1 MAWQWTRTLAVVAV
15 AVAAAVGGATATNIE
30 SDGFSLD
37 GSTTYCMGIGSGGSA
52 GSLTFDSL
60 LASNAGRCPVGV
72 SISLESTQ
80 AHVSTTFTVSWEA
93 KVDKSVTSGIFP
105 NAIDSTTGLPD
116 AVTTSLM
123 WACTAGT
130 NCGTN
135 IAGAPTGSGGSSSGA
150 FDSDGTKQL
159 ADNAFTL
166 TTEGSYILVGLVQLP
181 GDSSLDISAEEY
193 LIFKTITIVSADTT
207 ITPTPTTA
215 TPTSTSSSAN
225 GSGSA
230 TTAPA
235 TTAPTTSSNSTS
247 TGSDTSVSATA
258 GSSSTPGTVKPSAG
272 TADSSASSSS
282 GSSSTVS
289 ASTGSSGFFASN
301 AVMLIALLAGGC
313 VICAVGF
320 VMFMRH
326 RKEAHTRAN
335 KRYDLGSPSM
345 DAVMG
350 GGVAAAAVG
359 GSRKKRKSKV
369 DLGYVAN
376 ISARNTDRSNG
387 IGMMSDD
394 TVVMLASAERGSELN
409 ASSAGGSIRHS
420 SVDAGSVH
428 QYDSNRDIEA
438 ASAATAAAVAAA
450 TAPRDPSNVSELSSL
465 ASDMPQDDDTHSM
478 SNFGDSVV
486 DESQHHYL
494 QSFDWKDSQF
504 SRDGDSM
511 LDSDDQ
517 AAFHARGYSTGN
529 FSTVS
534 GYSDVSRNTSMSN
547 DDARNT
553 AFSDARL
560 DSEISVDSNR
570 HTNYS
575 DATRMS
581 RLDSEVSVDSYT
593 FRPSRESTDSY
604 GSGMS
609 PYSRQGSRISGMSAY
624 SDVSST
630 K

>member
-15 AVAAAVGGATATNIE
+15 AVAAAVGGATATNID

-52 GSLTFDSL
+52 GSLSFDSL
-60 LASNAGRCPVGV
+60 LASNAGRCPVGI

-93 KVDKSVTSGIFP
+93 KVDKSVTSAIFP

-135 IAGAPTGSGGSSSGA
+135 IAGAPTGSSGSSSGA

-193 LIFKTITIVSADTT
+193 LIFKTITIVSADTA

-215 TPTSTSSSAN
+215 TPTST
-225 GSGSA
+225 
-230 TTAPA
+230 
-235 TTAPTTSSNSTS
+235 NSTS

-359 GSRKKRKSKV
+359 GSRKKRQSKV

-394 TVVMLASAERGSELN
+394 TVVMLASAEP
-409 ASSAGGSIRHS
+409 
-420 SVDAGSVH
+420 
-428 QYDSNRDIEA
+428 
-438 ASAATAAAVAAA
+438 AA